1 MSAIGIEYNA
11 KLQRIVREIKRDVD
25 ASLMPIIRQYAPDY
39 VADSTIIVTR
49 DGWADVIAGALRTL
63 SLRWTSPI
71 LTSRADKIAGDFVQA
86 SLKKSERD
94 LKKSVGIDAFS
105 GNAKMQ
111 EYLRASSIANAQL
124 IKSIPGRYLED
135 VSATVM
141 ENMRAGM
148 RPSYITKSL
157 QEKYGISER
166 RAKFIARDQTGKIN
180 GDLAEKQQVAAGFEY
195 FQWIDSDDS
204 RVRHWH
210 SVIANRVT
218 EYGKGVYRWDNLPLN
233 EKGIPIKPGQDY
245 GCRCTSKPIS
255 ARQVA
260 ENQRKGLTVKGV
272 TR

>member
-25 ASLMPIIRQYAPDY
+25 AALMPIIRRYAPDY
-39 VADSTIIVTR
+39 VADSAAIVTR

-63 SLRWTSPI
+63 SLRWASPV

-148 RPSYITKSL
+148 RPSYISKSL
-157 QEKYGISER
+157 QDKYGISER

-195 FQWIDSDDS
+195 FQWLDSDDS